1 MRVIYVD
8 DERPALENFRWTV
21 ANISEIASLELFQ
34 EGDKALEYTRTHLV
48 DVAFLDME
56 MPGVHGLDLAM
67 QLKVHDPNIRI
78 VFVTA
83 FSKYALEAWRVDAT
97 GYLLKPYTQAD
108 IRKELNKCS
117 YRHLPSQRVRI
128 QTIPT
133 FSVTVDGEPLR
144 ISASKPRELLALLV
158 DRGAAG
164 ITTGEGIACLWPDRT
179 NDANTQSLMRM
190 TYKRLADALEEA
202 GVGDVIRTQENRRFL
217 RTDQVDC
224 DLYHILAGDRQAA
237 KAYAGQYLQEYS
249 WAEERNAQLYWMVHG
264 EKLRE

>member
-34 EGDKALEYTRTHLV
+34 EGDKALEFVKTHLV

-56 MPGVHGLDLAM
+56 MPGIHGLELAKR
-67 QLKVHDPNIRI
+67 LKTHDPNIRI

-83 FSKYALEAWRVDAT
+83 FSQYALEAWKVDAT

-108 IRKELNKCS
+108 IRKELNKCT

-128 QTIPT
+128 QTIPN

-144 ISASKPRELLALLV
+144 ISAAKPRELLALLV
-158 DRGAAG
+158 DRGSGG
-164 ITTGEGIACLWPDRT
+164 ITTGEGIACLWPDRI

-190 TYKRLADALEEA
+190 TYKRLADVLEEA
-202 GVGDVIRTQENRRFL
+202 GVGQVIRSQENRRFL
-217 RTDQVDC
+217 CTEQVDC
-224 DLYHILAGDRQAA
+224 DLYRILAGDKQAT
-237 KAYAGQYLQEYS
+237 KTYAGQYLQEYA
-249 WAEERNAQLYWMVHG
+249 WAEERNAQLYWMVFG
-264 EKLRE
+264 QKIPE